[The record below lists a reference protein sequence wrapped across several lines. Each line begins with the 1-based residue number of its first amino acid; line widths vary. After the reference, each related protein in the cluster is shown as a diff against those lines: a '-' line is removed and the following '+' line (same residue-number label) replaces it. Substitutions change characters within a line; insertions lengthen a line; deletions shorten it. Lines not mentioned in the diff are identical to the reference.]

1 MRVAL
6 QLRLTGST
14 LEDAE
19 ELDQA
24 LKPRRFLGQPQKITQ
39 QYGPPAFGPTAL
51 VSASSI
57 LERRTSKIAAVAM
70 ANKIARMVWAL
81 MTRAE
86 TYREPRLQAA

>member
-24 LKPRRFLGQPQKITQ
+24 LKQRRFLGQPLKSNKRSLACKRKWLV
-39 QYGPPAFGPTAL
+39 GGAFF
-51 VSASSI
+51 
-57 LERRTSKIAAVAM
+57 R
-70 ANKIARMVWAL
+70 
-81 MTRAE
+81 
-86 TYREPRLQAA
+86 